1 MPTIR
6 KAIASILIVAVLC
19 AVFALELTHAA
30 PENNAELLRLGALP
44 DNGAI
49 HGEYWRLATFG
60 FLHWNT
66 LHLALNVACLMYAGP
81 IVERR
86 IASWKALLLFLAASI
101 FSGLA
106 IVLKH
111 HFFPSAGVTV
121 GASGGAFAFLGAA
134 VVLIRRVPPEK
145 IGAAK
150 WLSGVLAVALAIS
163 LIRDVS
169 MVGHLAGLLIGA
181 PFGYLVRTRSAAQ
194 VS

>member
-6 KAIASILIVAVLC
+6 KAIASFFIAAALC
-19 AVFALELTHAA
+19 AVFALELAHVA

-44 DNGAI
+44 DSGVI
-49 HGEYWRLATFG
+49 QGEYWRLVTFG

-66 LHLALNVACLMYAGP
+66 LHLALNVACLLYAGS

-86 IASWKALLLFLAASI
+86 VASWKALLLFLGASV
-101 FSGLA
+101 FSGVA
-106 IVLKH
+106 ILLKH
-111 HFFPSAGVTV
+111 HFFPGAGVTV

-134 VVLIRRVPPEK
+134 VVLIRRVPPVK

-169 MVGHLAGLLIGA
+169 MVGHLAGLLIGI
-181 PFGYLVRTRSAAQ
+181 PVGYLVRTKPAAQ
-194 VS
+194 IS